1 MVDGLQLRAVVVK
14 YGEVTAVDGVDLHI
28 PEGSSLALVG
38 ASGSGKSSLLRAV
51 AGLEKLAGGSIWW
64 NGKDVTRVKVHK
76 RQFGIVFQDAQ
87 LFPTFDVAGNIAY
100 GLGTLSPAARRRRV
114 GEMLELVNLSGYES
128 RKVDELSGG
137 EAQRVALARSLA
149 PSPRALLLDEP
160 FSALDR
166 GLRERLADETARI
179 LREVGIT
186 AIHVTHDQEEAFTM
200 ADRVAVL
207 HDGQVLQHA
216 EPEQLWQR
224 PATKAVASFLGVRAF
239 VSQEQAEQLGWRG
252 SLPAGH
258 LLGIGAR
265 SLVLD
270 PEGAEVRIVSQ
281 GYAPEHVEVHVEL
294 PDGQR
299 ALVATQERLHTE
311 TTRVRLTGGAMVP
324 AAEVDP

>member
-1 MVDGLQLRAVVVK
+1 MVDGIELRDVVVR
-14 YGEVTAVDGVDLHI
+14 YGEITAVDGVSLHV
-28 PEGSSLALVG
+28 PRGSSLALVG

-51 AGLEKLAGGSIWW
+51 AGLEKLAGGSVWW
-64 NGKDVTRVKVHK
+64 DGQDVTGVKVHK

-100 GLGTLSPAARRRRV
+100 GLGGLSPADRQRRV
-114 GEMLELVNLSGYES
+114 AEMLELVNLSGYEK
-128 RKVDELSGG
+128 RKVNELSGG
-137 EAQRVALARSLA
+137 EGQRVALARSLA

-166 GLRERLADETARI
+166 GLRERLAEETARI

-207 HDGQVLQHA
+207 HAGQVLQHS
-216 EPEQLWQR
+216 EPEELWQR
-224 PATKAVASFLGVRAF
+224 PANKAVASFLGVRAF
-239 VSQEQAEQLGWRG
+239 VDQAMAERLGWQG
-252 SLPAGH
+252 SLPPGH

-265 SLVLD
+265 SLVPD
-270 PEGAEVRIVSQ
+270 PDGAEVRIINQ
-281 GYAPEHVEVHVEL
+281 GYAPEYVEVHIEL

-299 ALVATQERLHTE
+299 AMVSTQERLHTP
-311 TTRVRLTGGAMVP
+311 TTRVRLTGGAVVP
-324 AAEVDP
+324 ASEIDP